1 MKPAY
6 VVWSKT
12 QDKPRVTFAY
22 RHFDCKQTEPLKLRL
37 RSLVSFAQF
46 EGAAHWQLRSSWQKE
61 PEGRRGMQPLPS
73 SGQKKPRSQRGGS
86 SSIGWKPYWNS
97 SLRQS
102 LFMHVPSTGV
112 VKFPSLLNKLGEE
125 EFDEEG
131 AQNVRSSQSERNL
144 WVVASILLFETVQ
157 FPPSATDPQRPYAI
171 LKENSSS
178 SRARMCRIEVQRLL
192 VERHAI
198 RSVVSAHRRGGDQ
211 DQADLQTGIQKAYGS
226 TSATRGVSTKRGST
240 WWSARNLCRVRRA
253 DSRVPQRC
261 AQPSMSKPSSES
273 MLYRARCITVRRTN
287 RNTSVSS

>member
-1 MKPAY
+1 
-6 VVWSKT
+6 
-12 QDKPRVTFAY
+12 
-22 RHFDCKQTEPLKLRL
+22 
-37 RSLVSFAQF
+37 
-46 EGAAHWQLRSSWQKE
+46 
-61 PEGRRGMQPLPS
+61 MQPLPS

-211 DQADLQTGIQKAYGS
+211 DQADFRLVSKRPTGRRLQQEGYRRSEVQRGGLH
-226 TSATRGVSTKRGST
+226 ATCVASVAPTRACRNVVLNLPCRSLHPSRCFI
-240 WWSARNLCRVRRA
+240 ARVA
-253 DSRVPQRC
+253 SRCVEQIETHR
-261 AQPSMSKPSSES
+261 
-273 MLYRARCITVRRTN
+273 
-287 RNTSVSS
+287 